1 VQHLKDLDNIE
12 KYSIGEE
19 IANAVIHGIG
29 ALLSI
34 AALVLLIVFS
44 AINKEPWSIF
54 SSIIYGSSLIIL
66 YLSSTLYH
74 SFQNKKV
81 KDLFEIF
88 DHSAIYILIAG
99 TYTPFTLITLHGKTG
114 WILFSTVWILAAI
127 GIVFKIFFVKKFRI
141 LSTLLY
147 IAMGWLVVVALKPLV
162 ANLEF
167 WGLFWLVLGGVLYTV
182 GTIFYVWRKI
192 PYHHALWHLIVLAGS
207 ICHFFAI
214 FFYVI

>member
-1 VQHLKDLDNIE
+1 MKDLDNIE
-12 KYSIGEE
+12 KFTPGEE

-34 AALVLLIVFS
+34 AALVLLVVFS
-44 AINKEPWSIF
+44 AINGQPWSIF
-54 SSIIYGSSLIIL
+54 SSVIYGSSLIIL

-74 SFQNKKV
+74 SFQRKKI

-99 TYTPFTLITLHGKTG
+99 TYTPFALITLSGRLG
-114 WILFSTVWILAAI
+114 WIIFSVVWVLAAI
-127 GIVFKIFFVKKFRI
+127 GIIFKIFFVKRFRI
-141 LSTLLY
+141 LSTILY
-147 IAMGWLVVVALKPLV
+147 IAMGWLVVFAMEPLV
-162 ANLEF
+162 TNLDF
-167 WGLFWLVLGGVLYTV
+167 WGVFWLVIGGILYTV

-207 ICHFFAI
+207 ICHFFSV

>member
-1 VQHLKDLDNIE
+1 MKDVDNVE
-12 KYSIGEE
+12 DFTIGEE

-44 AINKEPWSIF
+44 AINKQPWSIM

-74 SFQNKKV
+74 SFQNQKV

-88 DHSAIYILIAG
+88 DHCAIYILIAG
-99 TYTPFTLITLHGKTG
+99 TYTPFTLITLKDKSG
-114 WILFSTVWILAAI
+114 WILFSIVWALAAV

-141 LSTLLY
+141 LSTFLY
-147 IAMGWLVVVALKPLV
+147 IAMGWLVVFAMEPLV
-162 ANLEF
+162 ANLDP
-167 WGLFWLVLGGVLYTV
+167 WGIFWLVVGGVLYTL
-182 GTIFYVWRKI
+182 GTIFYIWRKI

-207 ICHFFAI
+207 ICHFFSV

>member
-1 VQHLKDLDNIE
+1 MKDLENVE
-12 KYSIGEE
+12 KFSIREE

-34 AALVLLIVFS
+34 VALVLLVVFS
-44 AINKEPWSIF
+44 AINKQPWSIF

-66 YLSSTLYH
+66 YSASTLYH

-81 KDLFEIF
+81 KELFEIF

-99 TYTPFTLITLHGKTG
+99 TYTPFALITLNGRLG
-114 WILFSTVWILAAI
+114 WILFSVVWILAAI
-127 GIVFKIFFVKKFRI
+127 GILFKIFFVKKFMI

-147 IAMGWLVVVALKPLV
+147 IAMGWLVVFAMGPLV
-162 ANLEF
+162 ENLDF
-167 WGLFWLVLGGVLYTV
+167 WGLFWLVIGGVLYTL
-182 GTIFYVWRKI
+182 GTIFYIWRKI
-192 PYHHALWHLIVLAGS
+192 PYHHAIWHLIVLAGS
-207 ICHFFAI
+207 ICHFFSV

>member
-1 VQHLKDLDNIE
+1 MKDLENVE
-12 KYSIGEE
+12 KFSIREE

-34 AALVLLIVFS
+34 VALVLLVVFS
-44 AINKEPWSIF
+44 AINKQPWSIF

-66 YLSSTLYH
+66 YSASTLYH

-81 KDLFEIF
+81 KELFEIF

-99 TYTPFTLITLHGKTG
+99 TYTPFALITLNGRLG
-114 WILFSTVWILAAI
+114 WIIFSVVWILAAI
-127 GIVFKIFFVKKFRI
+127 GILFKIFFVKKFMI

-147 IAMGWLVVVALKPLV
+147 IAMGWLVVFAMGPLV
-162 ANLEF
+162 ENLDF
-167 WGLFWLVLGGVLYTV
+167 WGLFWLVIGGVLYTL
-182 GTIFYVWRKI
+182 GTIFYIWRKI
-192 PYHHALWHLIVLAGS
+192 PYHHAIWHLIVLAGS
-207 ICHFFAI
+207 ICHFFSV

>member
-1 VQHLKDLDNIE
+1 VKDLDNIE
-12 KYSIGEE
+12 KFTVGEE

-34 AALVLLIVFS
+34 AALVLLVVFS
-44 AINKEPWSIF
+44 AINGQPWSIF
-54 SSIIYGSSLIIL
+54 SSVIYGSSLIIL

-74 SFQNKKV
+74 SFQRKKM

-99 TYTPFTLITLHGKTG
+99 TYTPFALITLSGRLG
-114 WILFSTVWILAAI
+114 WIIFSVVWVLAAI
-127 GIVFKIFFVKKFRI
+127 GIIFKIFFVKRFRI
-141 LSTLLY
+141 LSTILY
-147 IAMGWLVVVALKPLV
+147 IAMGWLVVFAMEPLV
-162 ANLEF
+162 TNLDF
-167 WGLFWLVLGGVLYTV
+167 WGVFWLVIGGILYTV

-207 ICHFFAI
+207 ICHFFSV

>member
-1 VQHLKDLDNIE
+1 MKDLDNIE
-12 KYSIGEE
+12 KFTTGEE
-19 IANAVIHGIG
+19 VANAVIHGIG

-34 AALVLLIVFS
+34 AALVLLVVFS
-44 AINKEPWSIF
+44 AINGQPWSIF
-54 SSIIYGSSLIIL
+54 SSVIYGSSLIIL

-74 SFQNKKV
+74 SFQRKKI

-99 TYTPFTLITLHGKTG
+99 TYTPFALITLSGRLG
-114 WILFSTVWILAAI
+114 WIIFSVVWVLAAI
-127 GIVFKIFFVKKFRI
+127 GIIFKIFFVKRFRI
-141 LSTLLY
+141 LSTILY
-147 IAMGWLVVVALKPLV
+147 IAMGWLVVFAMEPLV
-162 ANLEF
+162 TNLDF
-167 WGLFWLVLGGVLYTV
+167 WGVFWLVIGGILYTL

-207 ICHFFAI
+207 ICHFFSV

>member
-1 VQHLKDLDNIE
+1 MKDLDNVE
-12 KYSIGEE
+12 DFTIGEE
-19 IANAVIHGIG
+19 VANAVIHGIG

-34 AALVLLIVFS
+34 IALVLLIVFS
-44 AINKEPWSIF
+44 AINKKPWSIM

-74 SFQNKKV
+74 SFQNQKL

-88 DHSAIYILIAG
+88 DHCAIYILIAG
-99 TYTPFTLITLHGKTG
+99 TYTPFTLIILKDKLG
-114 WILFSTVWILAAI
+114 WILFSIVWALAAV

-141 LSTLLY
+141 LSTFLY
-147 IAMGWLVVVALKPLV
+147 IAMGWLVVFAMEPLI
-162 ANLEF
+162 ANLDP
-167 WGLFWLVLGGVLYTV
+167 WGIFWLVAGGILYTL
-182 GTIFYVWRKI
+182 GTIFYIWRKI

-207 ICHFFAI
+207 ICHFFSV

>member
-1 VQHLKDLDNIE
+1 MKDLDNIE
-12 KYSIGEE
+12 KFTTGEE

-34 AALVLLIVFS
+34 AALVLLVVFS
-44 AINKEPWSIF
+44 AINGQPWSIF
-54 SSIIYGSSLIIL
+54 SSVIYGSSLIIL
-66 YLSSTLYH
+66 YTSSTLYH
-74 SFQNKKV
+74 SFQRKKM

-99 TYTPFTLITLHGKTG
+99 TYTPFALITLSGRLG
-114 WILFSTVWILAAI
+114 WIIFSVVWVLAAI
-127 GIVFKIFFVKKFRI
+127 GIIFKIFFVKRFRI
-141 LSTLLY
+141 LSTILY
-147 IAMGWLVVVALKPLV
+147 IAMGWLVVFAMEPLV
-162 ANLEF
+162 TNLDF
-167 WGLFWLVLGGVLYTV
+167 WGVFWLVIGGILYTV

-207 ICHFFAI
+207 ICHFFSV

>member
-1 VQHLKDLDNIE
+1 MKDIE
-12 KYSIGEE
+12 NVEKFSIREE

-34 AALVLLIVFS
+34 VALVLLVVFS
-44 AINKEPWSIF
+44 AINKQPWSIF

-66 YLSSTLYH
+66 YSASTLYH

-81 KDLFEIF
+81 KELFEIF

-99 TYTPFTLITLHGKTG
+99 TYTPFALITLNGRLG
-114 WILFSTVWILAAI
+114 WILFSVVWILAAI
-127 GIVFKIFFVKKFRI
+127 GILFKIFFVKKFMI

-147 IAMGWLVVVALKPLV
+147 IAMGWLVVFAMGPLV
-162 ANLEF
+162 ENLDF
-167 WGLFWLVLGGVLYTV
+167 WGLFWLVIGGVLYTL
-182 GTIFYVWRKI
+182 GTIFYIWRKI
-192 PYHHALWHLIVLAGS
+192 PYHHAIWHLIVLAGS
-207 ICHFFAI
+207 ICHFFSV

>member
-1 VQHLKDLDNIE
+1 MRDLENVE
-12 KYSIGEE
+12 KFSIREE

-34 AALVLLIVFS
+34 VALVLLVVFS
-44 AINKEPWSIF
+44 AINKQPWSIF

-66 YLSSTLYH
+66 YSASTLYH

-81 KDLFEIF
+81 KELFEIF

-99 TYTPFTLITLHGKTG
+99 TYTPFALITLNGRLG
-114 WILFSTVWILAAI
+114 WILFSVVWILAAI
-127 GIVFKIFFVKKFRI
+127 GILFKIFFVKKFMI

-147 IAMGWLVVVALKPLV
+147 IAMGWLVVFAMGPLV
-162 ANLEF
+162 ENLDF
-167 WGLFWLVLGGVLYTV
+167 WGLFWLVIGGVLYTL
-182 GTIFYVWRKI
+182 GTIFYIWRKI
-192 PYHHALWHLIVLAGS
+192 PYHHAIWHLIVLAGS
-207 ICHFFAI
+207 ICHFFSV

>member
-1 VQHLKDLDNIE
+1 MKDLDNIE
-12 KYSIGEE
+12 KFTTGEE

-29 ALLSI
+29 TLLSI
-34 AALVLLIVFS
+34 VALVLLIVFS
-44 AINKEPWSIF
+44 AINGKPWSIF
-54 SSIIYGSSLIIL
+54 SSVIYGLSLIIL

-74 SFQNKKV
+74 SFQRKKI

-99 TYTPFTLITLHGKTG
+99 TYTPFALVTLNGSLG
-114 WILFSTVWILAAI
+114 WFIFSVVWVLAAI
-127 GIVFKIFFVKKFRI
+127 GIIFKIFFVKRFRI
-141 LSTLLY
+141 LSTILY
-147 IAMGWLVVVALKPLV
+147 IAMGWLVVFAMEPLV
-162 ANLEF
+162 SNLDF
-167 WGLFWLVLGGVLYTV
+167 WGLFWLVIGGILYTV

-207 ICHFFAI
+207 ICHFFSV

>member
-1 VQHLKDLDNIE
+1 VKDLDNIE
-12 KYSIGEE
+12 KFTTGEE

-34 AALVLLIVFS
+34 AALVLLVVFS
-44 AINKEPWSIF
+44 AINGQPWSIF
-54 SSIIYGSSLIIL
+54 SSVIYGSSLIIL
-66 YLSSTLYH
+66 YTSSTLYH
-74 SFQNKKV
+74 SFQRKKM

-99 TYTPFTLITLHGKTG
+99 TYTPFALITLSGRLG
-114 WILFSTVWILAAI
+114 WIIFSVVWVLAAI
-127 GIVFKIFFVKKFRI
+127 GIIFKIFFVKRFRI
-141 LSTLLY
+141 LSTILY
-147 IAMGWLVVVALKPLV
+147 IAMGWLVVFAMEPLV
-162 ANLEF
+162 TNLDF
-167 WGLFWLVLGGVLYTV
+167 WGVFWLVIGGILYTV

-207 ICHFFAI
+207 ICHFFSV

>member
-1 VQHLKDLDNIE
+1 MR
-12 KYSIGEE
+12 EE

-34 AALVLLIVFS
+34 VALVLLVVFS
-44 AINKEPWSIF
+44 AINKQPWSIF

-66 YLSSTLYH
+66 YSASTLYH

-81 KDLFEIF
+81 KELFEIF

-99 TYTPFTLITLHGKTG
+99 TYTPFALITLNGRLG
-114 WILFSTVWILAAI
+114 WILFSVVWILAAI
-127 GIVFKIFFVKKFRI
+127 GILFKIFFVKKFMI

-147 IAMGWLVVVALKPLV
+147 IAMGWLVVFAMGPLV
-162 ANLEF
+162 ENLDF
-167 WGLFWLVLGGVLYTV
+167 WGLFWLVIGGVLYTL
-182 GTIFYVWRKI
+182 GTIFYIWRKI
-192 PYHHALWHLIVLAGS
+192 PYHHAIWHLIVLAGS
-207 ICHFFAI
+207 ICHFFSV

>member
-1 VQHLKDLDNIE
+1 MKDLDNIE
-12 KYSIGEE
+12 KFTTGEE

-34 AALVLLIVFS
+34 AALVLLVVFS
-44 AINKEPWSIF
+44 AINGQPWSIF
-54 SSIIYGSSLIIL
+54 SSAIYGSSLIIL

-74 SFQNKKV
+74 SFQRKKI

-99 TYTPFTLITLHGKTG
+99 TYTPFALVTLNGSLG
-114 WILFSTVWILAAI
+114 WIIFFVVWVLAAI
-127 GIVFKIFFVKKFRI
+127 GIIFKIFFVKRFRI
-141 LSTLLY
+141 LSTILY
-147 IAMGWLVVVALKPLV
+147 IAMGWLVVFAMEPLV
-162 ANLEF
+162 SNLDF
-167 WGLFWLVLGGVLYTV
+167 WGLFWLVIGGILYTV

-207 ICHFFAI
+207 ICHFFSV

>member
-1 VQHLKDLDNIE
+1 MKDLDNVE
-12 KYSIGEE
+12 DFTIGEE

-44 AINKEPWSIF
+44 AINKQPWSIM

-74 SFQNKKV
+74 SFQNQKV

-88 DHSAIYILIAG
+88 DHCAIYILIAG
-99 TYTPFTLITLHGKTG
+99 TYTPFTLITLKDKSG
-114 WILFSTVWILAAI
+114 WILFSIVWALAAV

-141 LSTLLY
+141 LSTFLY
-147 IAMGWLVVVALKPLV
+147 IAMGWLVVFAMEPLV
-162 ANLEF
+162 ANLDP
-167 WGLFWLVLGGVLYTV
+167 WGIFWLVVGGVLYTL
-182 GTIFYVWRKI
+182 GTIFYIWRKI

-207 ICHFFAI
+207 ICHFFSV

>member
-1 VQHLKDLDNIE
+1 MKDLDNIE
-12 KYSIGEE
+12 KFTPGEE

-34 AALVLLIVFS
+34 AALVLLVVFS
-44 AINKEPWSIF
+44 AINGQPWSIF
-54 SSIIYGSSLIIL
+54 SSVIYGSSLIIL

-74 SFQNKKV
+74 SFQRKKI

-99 TYTPFTLITLHGKTG
+99 TYTPFALITLSGRLG
-114 WILFSTVWILAAI
+114 WIIFSVVWVLAAI
-127 GIVFKIFFVKKFRI
+127 GIIFKIFFVKRFRI
-141 LSTLLY
+141 LSTILY
-147 IAMGWLVVVALKPLV
+147 IAMGWLVVFAMEPLV
-162 ANLEF
+162 TNLDF
-167 WGLFWLVLGGVLYTV
+167 WGVFWLVIGGILYTV

-192 PYHHALWHLIVLAGS
+192 PYHHASGS
-207 ICHFFAI
+207 ICHFFSV

>member
-1 VQHLKDLDNIE
+1 VKDLDNIE
-12 KYSIGEE
+12 KFTTGEE

-34 AALVLLIVFS
+34 AALVLLVVFS
-44 AINKEPWSIF
+44 AINGQPWSIF
-54 SSIIYGSSLIIL
+54 SSVIYGSSLIIL

-74 SFQNKKV
+74 GFQRKKI

-99 TYTPFTLITLHGKTG
+99 TYTPFALITLSGRLG
-114 WILFSTVWILAAI
+114 WIIFSVVWVLAAI
-127 GIVFKIFFVKKFRI
+127 GIIFKIFFVKRFRI
-141 LSTLLY
+141 LSTILY
-147 IAMGWLVVVALKPLV
+147 IAMGWLVVFAMEPLV
-162 ANLEF
+162 TNLDF
-167 WGLFWLVLGGVLYTV
+167 WGVFWLVIGGILYTV

-207 ICHFFAI
+207 ICHFFSV

>member
-1 VQHLKDLDNIE
+1 LKDLENVE
-12 KYSIGEE
+12 KFSIREE

-34 AALVLLIVFS
+34 VALVLLVVFS
-44 AINKEPWSIF
+44 AINKQPWSIF

-66 YLSSTLYH
+66 YSASTLYH

-81 KDLFEIF
+81 KELFEIF

-99 TYTPFTLITLHGKTG
+99 TYTPFALITLNGRLG
-114 WILFSTVWILAAI
+114 WILFSVVWILAAI
-127 GIVFKIFFVKKFRI
+127 GILFKIFFVKKFMI

-147 IAMGWLVVVALKPLV
+147 IAMGWLVVFAMGPLV
-162 ANLEF
+162 ENLDF
-167 WGLFWLVLGGVLYTV
+167 WGLFWLVIGGVLYTL
-182 GTIFYVWRKI
+182 GTIFYIWRKI
-192 PYHHALWHLIVLAGS
+192 PYHHAIWHLIVLAGS
-207 ICHFFAI
+207 ICHFFSV

>member
-1 VQHLKDLDNIE
+1 MKDLDNIE
-12 KYSIGEE
+12 KFTPGEE

-44 AINKEPWSIF
+44 AINGQPWSIF
-54 SSIIYGSSLIIL
+54 SSVIYGSSLIIL

-74 SFQNKKV
+74 SFQRKKI

-99 TYTPFTLITLHGKTG
+99 TYTPFALITLSGRLG
-114 WILFSTVWILAAI
+114 WIIFSVVWVLAAI
-127 GIVFKIFFVKKFRI
+127 GIIFKIFFVKRFRI
-141 LSTLLY
+141 LSTILY
-147 IAMGWLVVVALKPLV
+147 IAMGWLVVFAMEPLV
-162 ANLEF
+162 TNLDF
-167 WGLFWLVLGGVLYTV
+167 WGVFWLVIGGILYTV

-207 ICHFFAI
+207 ICHFFSV

>member
-1 VQHLKDLDNIE
+1 MRDLENVE
-12 KYSIGEE
+12 KFSIREE

-34 AALVLLIVFS
+34 VALVLLVVFS
-44 AINKEPWSIF
+44 AINKQPWSIF

-66 YLSSTLYH
+66 YSASTLYH

-81 KDLFEIF
+81 KELFEIF

-99 TYTPFTLITLHGKTG
+99 TYTPFALITLNGRLG
-114 WILFSTVWILAAI
+114 WIIFSVVWILAAI
-127 GIVFKIFFVKKFRI
+127 GILFKIFFVKKFMI

-147 IAMGWLVVVALKPLV
+147 IAMGWLVVFAMGPLV
-162 ANLEF
+162 ENLDF
-167 WGLFWLVLGGVLYTV
+167 WGLFWLVIGGILYTL
-182 GTIFYVWRKI
+182 GTIFYIWRKI
-192 PYHHALWHLIVLAGS
+192 PYHHAIWHLIVLAGS
-207 ICHFFAI
+207 ICHFFSV